1 MMSTIMLEIMINKMA
16 IDLNMFSSFMKNQVM
31 SNWIELWLSQYI
43 GMRWEKEALIFASNQ
58 CNKIIF
64 LIVDVITRY
73 FISVEDWEIIDYFL
87 FF

>member
-43 GMRWEKEALIFASNQ
+43 GMGWEKEALIFASNQ